1 MTAWQRSNITVRT
14 EKGIGPISFK
24 RLLLAG
30 GTAGIIAMISGRII
44 GFFPSCL
51 SAGIVLALVLIVT
64 HPVEGLPLFAF
75 ALRTLRGLATI
86 AAFQDAGGSTG
97 AVGQAL
103 RVSPQEGILDA
114 DAAYGAEWHDE
125 DAEDLLDGDW
135 EYLGSFSDVKSQGLS
150 AAENPFGAKVR
161 AEQ

>member
-14 EKGIGPISFK
+14 EKGIGPVSFK

-51 SAGIVLALVLIVT
+51 SAGVVLALVLIVT

-75 ALRTLRGLATI
+75 TLRTVRGLATI
-86 AAFQDAGGSTG
+86 AAFHDQGGSISV
-97 AVGQAL
+97 VGQVM
-103 RVSPQEGILDA
+103 RVSPQDGILDA
-114 DAAYGAEWHDE
+114 DTAYGTEWHDGE
-125 DAEDLLDGDW
+125 AEDLLDGEW
-135 EYLGSFSDVKSQGLS
+135 EYLGSFTDVKGRGL
-150 AAENPFGAKVR
+150 AAADNPFQIKAR